1 MMKWLK
7 RIQEE
12 FPLKYWNETFETMPQ
27 DQLRELQLV
36 RLKQTV
42 ERVYANVPFYRKKFQ
57 EMNVGPESIQSL
69 DDIRRLPFTE
79 KDDLRNN
86 YPYGLLAEPLSQI
99 ARVHVS
105 SGTTGKPVCDGYTHN
120 DLSMWAECVA
130 RGLAGIG
137 ADAHSV
143 IHDAYGYGLFTGGLG
158 IHGGAERMGA
168 SIIPMSSGNTQRQ
181 IMLMQDFKATV
192 LTCTPS
198 YAEYLGETMRDEGV
212 DTAAMPLKAGV
223 FGAEPWS
230 ENMRKNIEALLN
242 IKAYDIYGMC
252 EICGPGVA
260 IECPEQDGL
269 HFWED
274 FFYFEIIDPETG
286 EVLPDGETG
295 ELVITTLAKEGMPLI
310 RYRTRDLTCIIPE
323 PCKCGRTHRRIARLK
338 GRTDD
343 MMVIRGVNVFPSQIE
358 HALLETGYVEP
369 QYQLVV
375 TREGSRDQLEIKVE
389 LKEDFNLDSINALE
403 ELKAKIEHEVHS
415 IIGIKSKITLVEPKS
430 LERFEGKAKRVKDL
444 RKI

>member
-1 MMKWLK
+1 M
-7 RIQEE
+7 
-12 FPLKYWNETFETMPQ
+12 KYWNETFETMPQ
-27 DQLRELQLV
+27 DQLKELQLV

-42 ERVYANVPFYRKKFQ
+42 DRVYANVPFYRKKFQ
-57 EMNVGPESIQSL
+57 EMNVGPENIQSL
-69 DDIRRLPFTE
+69 DDIRRLPFTT
-79 KDDLRNN
+79 KDDMRNN

-168 SIIPMSSGNTQRQ
+168 SIIPMSSGNTARQ

-198 YAEYLGETMRDEGV
+198 YAQYLGEAIRDAGI
-212 DTAAMPLKAGV
+212 DSAKMPLKAGV

-230 ENMRKNIEALLN
+230 ENMRKNIEELLH

-260 IECPEQDGL
+260 MECPEQDGM

-274 FFYFEIIDPETG
+274 FFYFEIINPETG
-286 EVLPDGETG
+286 DVLPDGEIG
-295 ELVITTLAKEGMPLI
+295 ELVITTLTKEGMPLI
-310 RYRTRDLTCIIPE
+310 RYRTRDLTRIIPE
-323 PCKCGRTHRRIARLK
+323 PCKCGRTHRRIERLK

-343 MMVIRGVNVFPSQIE
+343 MMVIRGVNVFPTQIE
-358 HALLETGYVEP
+358 SALLDTGYVEP
-369 QYQLVV
+369 QYQLIV
-375 TREGSRDQLEIKVE
+375 TREGSMDQLEIKVE
-389 LKEDFNLDSINALE
+389 LKEDFNLDSINELE
-403 ELKAKIEHEVHS
+403 DLRARIEHRVHD

-430 LERFEGKAKRVKDL
+430 LERFEGKSRRVKDL